1 MILLSNNMS
10 KIILGFV
17 GPLASGKEETKN
29 YLTSKYQANGH
40 RFSIML
46 RDILKRLYLP
56 ISRENMQN
64 LSLGLRNLFGSNTLA
79 RVIAEDVK
87 NDDHEIVVIDG
98 IRRLD
103 DIINLKDLPN
113 FYLIAIDADPQIR
126 YTRMKLRNENA
137 GDDNKSFANFIA
149 DGQKEAEL
157 EIPTVMA
164 ASKFQINNDGSKE
177 ELYQQIDKIIE
188 IIRQA

>member
-1 MILLSNNMS
+1 MILLPNNMS

-17 GPLASGKEETKN
+17 GPLASGKEEAKN
-29 YLTSKYQANGH
+29 YLTTKYQASTH

-64 LSLGLRNLFGSNTLA
+64 LSLSLRNLFGSDTLA

-87 NDDHEIVVIDG
+87 NDNHDIVVIDG

-103 DIINLKDLPN
+103 DIVSLKDLPN
-113 FYLIAIDADPQIR
+113 FHLIAIDADPQIR
-126 YTRMKLRNENA
+126 YTRMKLRNENV
-137 GDDNKSFANFIA
+137 GDDQKDFTDFVA

-164 ASKFQINNDGSKE
+164 AAKYQVNNDGNKE
-177 ELYQQIDKIIE
+177 ELYQQIEKIIG
-188 IIRQA
+188 IIKQA